1 MLCPGGLRSVQPRF
15 RPSASLLPSRGG
27 FAGFRRRGEKDKV
40 IFLYIVS
47 AENVDVSAGIDT
59 GQAALPLPSI
69 YELSA
74 GGESQPK
81 SVVTQKIAVA
91 TSSLCFGVER

>member
-27 FAGFRRRGEKDKV
+27 FAGFRRRGEKNKV

-47 AENVDVSAGIDT
+47 AENVDVSAGINT
-59 GQAALPLPSI
+59 GPAALPLPSI
-69 YELSA
+69 YELNA
-74 GGESQPK
+74 GEKANPK
-81 SVVTQKIAVA
+81 VWLLRK
-91 TSSLCFGVER
+91 